1 MRPLYLY
8 IISLLLT
15 LGCTEYTPKPRGY
28 FRIEPLQAKYEVYE
42 ASGKP
47 CAFWVSNQA
56 KVEDLSRPPSHALL
70 HVYPDAGGQTG
81 GRHPREPLAGGK
93 AGGAGGE
100 NQRAGVRESGGGGL
114 RTPVPHRRGDGGAR
128 AVCADRQRGAVFPG
142 SLVLRVRNQ
151 SRFPATRNR
160 LPAKGCGSDD
170 RELPLEVNPY
180 TLYNMLLYK
189 QDKPLL
195 AVWKMTES
203 NDELLAMLGDARSYP
218 DIQAVAHSEIR
229 LRERLTALALV
240 KTLLGREVEIKHAE
254 NGAPYLVGEPWH
266 ISISHTKG
274 YAAVQLD
281 GERAAGIDI
290 EYRSDRVKR
299 IRSRFLAPEEEQNI
313 DTAHEEEHLLVYW
326 CAKEALYKLAGQEAV
341 DFREHLHIS
350 PFPYRPEGRL
360 EAWESR
366 SERRQTATLAYRVEP
381 EYVLVWSI

>member
-1 MRPLYLY
+1 M
-8 IISLLLT
+8 
-15 LGCTEYTPKPRGY
+15 
-28 FRIEPLQAKYEVYE
+28 
-42 ASGKP
+42 
-47 CAFWVSNQA
+47 
-56 KVEDLSRPPSHALL
+56 
-70 HVYPDAGGQTG
+70 
-81 GRHPREPLAGGK
+81 
-93 AGGAGGE
+93 
-100 NQRAGVRESGGGGL
+100 
-114 RTPVPHRRGDGGAR
+114 
-128 AVCADRQRGAVFPG
+128 
-142 SLVLRVRNQ
+142 
-151 SRFPATRNR
+151 
-160 LPAKGCGSDD
+160 
-170 RELPLEVNPY
+170 NPY

-240 KTLLGREVEIKHAE
+240 KTLLGREVEIRHAE

-326 CAKEALYKLAGQEAV
+326 CAKEALYKLAGQEEV
-341 DFREHLHIS
+341 DFREQLHIS
-350 PFPYRPEGRL
+350 PFPYRPEGSL
-360 EAWESR
+360 DAWESR